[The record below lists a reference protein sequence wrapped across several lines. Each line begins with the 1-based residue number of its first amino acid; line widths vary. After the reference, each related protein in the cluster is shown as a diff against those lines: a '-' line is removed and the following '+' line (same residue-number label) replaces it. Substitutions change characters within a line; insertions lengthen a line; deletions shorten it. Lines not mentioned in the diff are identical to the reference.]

1 MKSVEFIIEGID
13 KILTILLLIV
23 IILVILSGMI
33 GGCIYLWK
41 IILNLV

>member
-1 MKSVEFIIEGID
+1 MKTVNFIIEGID

-23 IILVILSGMI
+23 MILVILSGMI